1 MNARPTLQF
10 KMRLAGHLGKT
21 LAEIDQMDSR
31 EFSRWLAFSR
41 WFSPLADSWTQTGML
56 ASAMLAPYCPRGKV
70 PSASDFIPIEDKA
83 PKHPNQIRE
92 VLEQMK
98 QDLEG

>member
-1 MNARPTLQF
+1 
-10 KMRLAGHLGKT
+10 
-21 LAEIDQMDSR
+21 
-31 EFSRWLAFSR
+31 
-41 WFSPLADSWTQTGML
+41 
-56 ASAMLAPYCPRGKV
+56 MLAPYCPRGKV

-98 QDLEG
+98 RDLEG

>member
-1 MNARPTLQF
+1 
-10 KMRLAGHLGKT
+10 MRLAGHLGKT

-31 EFSRWLAFSR
+31 EFSRWIAYSR

-70 PSASDFIPIEDKA
+70 PSAADFIPIEDRA
-83 PKHPNQIRE
+83 PQHWTQIQA
-92 VLEQMK
+92 VIEQMAK
-98 QDLEG
+98 DLEG